1 MHNLQSLNE
10 HHFRIPLQMT
20 QENLPL
26 AFSYYNVMI
35 SLAKEMNERF
45 SQVQKEEEVKRKQK
59 IISKS
64 AEKNSRRNASCCS
77 PFGLRSPFKSPKAPT
92 SETKIAHFS
101 SKIAQFIVKKR
112 TPTQTDFSHVTE
124 KAVADCR
131 EEQIRNNKVKYVKHM
146 HLKQK
151 SKLIKSNI

>member
-1 MHNLQSLNE
+1 
-10 HHFRIPLQMT
+10 MT
-20 QENLPL
+20 QEHLPL

-35 SLAKEMNERF
+35 PMAKEMNERF
-45 SQVQKEEEVKRKQK
+45 LQVKKEEETKKKQK

-77 PFGLRSPFKSPKAPT
+77 PFNLRSPFKSPYPYKSPKAPIT
-92 SETKIAHFS
+92 ETKIAHFS

-112 TPTQTDFSHVTE
+112 NPKQTDFSHVTE
-124 KAVADCR
+124 KAVADVR
-131 EEQIRNNKVKYVKHM
+131 EEQIRNHQVKYVKHM

-151 SKLIKSNI
+151 SKLIKSQI

>member
-1 MHNLQSLNE
+1 
-10 HHFRIPLQMT
+10 MT

-35 SLAKEMNERF
+35 PLANEMNEKL
-45 SQVQKEEEVKRKQK
+45 SQVQKEEEIKRKQK

-64 AEKNSRRNASCCS
+64 AEKTASRRNASCCS
-77 PFGLRSPFKSPKAPT
+77 PFNLRSSFTSPKAAT

-112 TPTQTDFSHVTE
+112 TPTQTNLEHVTE
-124 KAVADCR
+124 KAVADRR
-131 EEQIRNNKVKYVKHM
+131 EEQINANKVKYIKHM